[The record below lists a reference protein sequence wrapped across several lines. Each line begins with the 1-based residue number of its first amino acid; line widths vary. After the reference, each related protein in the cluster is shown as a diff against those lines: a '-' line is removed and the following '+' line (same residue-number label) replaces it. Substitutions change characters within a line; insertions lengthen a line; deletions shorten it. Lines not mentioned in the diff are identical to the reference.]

1 MLITRR
7 GLTSL
12 LALCIPQLRGG
23 ARVRRR
29 HLMTA
34 ILNTRRVLSRFCLH
48 SHRDEVLGGPRW
60 SITSE
65 GSSCSPVFGPGSG
78 SRALTNCLWMASG
91 EKRPLQ
97 APFVTVCWQML
108 LGCLS
113 QTHASLPPS
122 APLHQMAC
130 FAFSHGSPW
139 AALSP
144 QLLEAQRHT
153 GSYARSRLWPAS
165 ILTNVFVFCFFL
177 FFALPPPL
185 WLWTAKAFISF
196 LSRRKNKHER
206 MTEGNSVKTTNAEG
220 VILICRLQ
228 AGVSLKH
235 FSFCLIDDTSF

>member
-65 GSSCSPVFGPGSG
+65 GSSCSPVFGPGSS

-91 EKRPLQ
+91 EKKGPFKPPLSLSADKCSSAASPRHMPPFHLLLRSIRWPALHSRMAHHELLYLHSCWKPSVTQ
-97 APFVTVCWQML
+97 ARTHVHACDLHPSWQM
-108 LGCLS
+108 CW
-113 QTHASLPPS
+113 
-122 APLHQMAC
+122 
-130 FAFSHGSPW
+130 FFFV
-139 AALSP
+139 AL
-144 QLLEAQRHT
+144 A
-153 GSYARSRLWPAS
+153 
-165 ILTNVFVFCFFL
+165 
-177 FFALPPPL
+177 PPL
-185 WLWTAKAFISF
+185 WLWTAKAFVF
-196 LSRRKNKHER
+196 FPSRRKK
-206 MTEGNSVKTTNAEG
+206 
-220 VILICRLQ
+220 
-228 AGVSLKH
+228 
-235 FSFCLIDDTSF
+235 